1 MIHKKELP
9 EIFLNRLNQIVGLSW
24 FNQIKKTFII
34 RPTTFRI
41 NTIKAKK
48 DEVMEKLN
56 SSGFKL
62 KRVTWYKDAFI
73 LLNKSKRELGD
84 LSMYEQGEIYLQ
96 SLASMIPPLVLDPR
110 PGEKVLDLTAAPG
123 SKTSQMAAMM
133 NLQGELVANDNNK
146 VRFFKLKHN
155 MESLGVVGGGNYKF
169 TLRMEHGVQLVGEYQ
184 AYFDK
189 ILLDAPCSAETRFI
203 EGDPRTYGYWKEK
216 KLFAENPICCFFVN
230 KNMMEV

>member
-1 MIHKKELP
+1 ML
-9 EIFLNRLNQIVGLSW
+9 
-24 FNQIKKTFII
+24 
-34 RPTTFRI
+34 
-41 NTIKAKK
+41 
-48 DEVMEKLN
+48 
-56 SSGFKL
+56 
-62 KRVTWYKDAFI
+62 
-73 LLNKSKRELGD
+73 
-84 LSMYEQGEIYLQ
+84 
-96 SLASMIPPLVLDPR
+96 PPLILDLK
-110 PGEKVLDLTAAPG
+110 PGEMILDLCAAPG

-203 EGDPRTYGYWKEK
+203 EGDPRTYGYWKESKIKEMAYKQRQLLFSAWNALKPGGTLVYSTCTFALEENEAQISRFLERTPDCEMLKIDLPEIKALPTVKEWKGKIMHPEVK
-216 KLFAENPICCFFVN
+216 KCLRILPTSEIEGFFVAKLTKLN
-230 KNMMEV
+230 